1 MKNIINLLLL
11 FNSFL
16 FQVMIG
22 DWTNS
27 VWVTLFQSEAEHI
40 LGVTAQ
46 DVGESTEDHPALKK
60 ALFTQYIFRLRAKM
74 EHYNVSFKM

>member
-1 MKNIINLLLL
+1 
-11 FNSFL
+11 
-16 FQVMIG
+16 MIG